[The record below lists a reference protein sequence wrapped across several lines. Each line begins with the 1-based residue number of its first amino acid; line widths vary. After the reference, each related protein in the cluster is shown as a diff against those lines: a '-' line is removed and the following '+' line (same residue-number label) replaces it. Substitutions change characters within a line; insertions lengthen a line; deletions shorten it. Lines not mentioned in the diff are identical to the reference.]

1 MASETSSSVTG
12 TMFGQE
18 LVSNG
23 GAEGSS
29 FLITRHKLTGHNYHQ
44 WAKAVLM
51 FITGKAKETY
61 SDSDNTADLFD
72 IKGALH
78 DLRQGEMTVT
88 HYYNTLSRFW
98 QQLDVF
104 ETMDWECPGDA
115 KVRREESRKKLM
127 MGTRPFSNVQEG
139 SALIS
144 QGSTNIQEGTAL
156 VSRGSTYDARQ
167 KKGRPWCDHC
177 RRPGHT
183 KETCW
188 KIHGK
193 PTDWKSN
200 KEKEARAFVADP
212 EGKKEVPM
220 ILLSLAKNK
229 WSGCKRCLAKDHPL
243 TPLSQ
248 PDPLLREQAYS
259 RPKIVW
265 LNSLPLIVCFR
276 ICFEDDDWQC

>member
-1 MASETSSSVTG
+1 
-12 TMFGQE
+12 
-18 LVSNG
+18 
-23 GAEGSS
+23 
-29 FLITRHKLTGHNYHQ
+29 
-44 WAKAVLM
+44 M
-51 FITGKAKETY
+51 FITGRGKDEYLFSTTESPKKDDKRFKVWNTENNLVMPWLINAMDTEIGQNFLFYDTAHEIWMAAKETY

-104 ETMDWECPGDA
+104 ETMDWECLRDA
-115 KVRREESRKKLM
+115 SRYKRIIEKERVFKFLLGLDKSLDEVRGRILGTKPLPTIQEAFSEVRREESRKKLM

-156 VSRGSTYDARQ
+156 VSQGSTYDARQ

-200 KEKEARAFVADP
+200 KEKEA
-212 EGKKEVPM
+212 
-220 ILLSLAKNK
+220 
-229 WSGCKRCLAKDHPL
+229 
-243 TPLSQ
+243 
-248 PDPLLREQAYS
+248 
-259 RPKIVW
+259 
-265 LNSLPLIVCFR
+265 
-276 ICFEDDDWQC
+276 